1 MYSMQSKGP
10 PSILPSILTDQGCG
24 RVIPYNNTISHEQFT
39 NSCLRA
45 KFLTNSLT

>member
-1 MYSMQSKGP
+1 MHSMQSKGP

-24 RVIPYNNTISHEQFT
+24 RLIPYNNTISHEQFT